1 MLKQYDPQTARETIL
16 KRTPPDEFSVS
27 QRVQDGITRLFG
39 APLTPDEAVSSI
51 LKDVRLNG
59 DSALRTWTRK
69 LDGIDLQP
77 APVPKD
83 SIQSALDFITPAHTN
98 PRAGWDE

>member
-59 DSALRTWTRK
+59 DSAL
-69 LDGIDLQP
+69 
-77 APVPKD
+77 
-83 SIQSALDFITPAHTN
+83 
-98 PRAGWDE
+98 